1 MVAKTERRL
10 LERLERVERLH
21 RGATTPG
28 EAEAA
33 RQAAERLK
41 RRIGELGEPVARFC
55 REHVAS
61 LGVPAPPP
69 PPAARMPGPTTFT
82 RVLWRWEHGEWTRE
96 NVRRW
101 AARVVD
107 RVVLP
112 ADPTD
117 PAAWRAEVALQ
128 LASMHRVSLG
138 VRDIPAIRAFLD
150 SGDWAGW
157 FTHVAA
163 VAHR

>member
-10 LERLERVERLH
+10 LQRLERVERLH

-33 RQAAERLK
+33 RQAAERLRK
-41 RRIGELGEPVARFC
+41 RIGELIEPRTRFV
-55 REHVAS
+55 REHVES

-69 PPAARMPGPTTFT
+69 PPAARMPSATTFT
-82 RVLWRWEHGEWTRE
+82 RVLWRWEHGDWTRE
-96 NVRRW
+96 HVRRW

-112 ADPTD
+112 AEPRD
-117 PAAWRAEVALQ
+117 PASWRAEVLLQ
-128 LASMHRVSLG
+128 LASLHRVQLG
-138 VRDIPAIRAFLD
+138 VRDIPAIRAFLAA
-150 SGDWAGW
+150 GDWAAW
-157 FTHVAA
+157 FTHVAG